1 MESQQEG
8 GDGRRELALLHTM
21 SADIA
26 RLDHLP
32 QVLDHAL
39 GYCIELTG
47 SKLGFIGLV
56 DPERQTMD
64 VAAIKGADHVDAEFY
79 RKFHFMVLRDS
90 VAGVVARDGQP
101 RISND
106 VLHDPLSVGQPRG
119 HPPVRTFCGVPLAVG
134 EKVIGMVGVANRPG
148 GYSKDH
154 EELLGTF
161 ANQAAVAVDNARLYD
176 RQRQMIEKLKELN
189 REQLEAARTR
199 AVEEERNRIAAGLH
213 DQIEQALFAIGIRLR
228 SVLESGSLAES
239 TRRQLD
245 ETRDI
250 LARAAEATHGIV
262 FASSPSTMTGG
273 DLAGAL
279 MALSRQIARDLGLD
293 VEVIVNGSAPSL
305 DASAEGVL
313 WRIAHSSL
321 LNVVRHAHAS
331 SALVVLEYAPEQVA
345 LSVQDDGTGAPA
357 DVLDG
362 YGTDERHFGLRSMAR
377 QVEELGGT
385 FEVSN
390 LEAGGLIVRA
400 TISVQPR

>member
-1 MESQQEG
+1 MESQPEG
-8 GDGRRELALLHTM
+8 GDGRRELALLHAM

-47 SKLGFIGLV
+47 SKFGFIGLV
-56 DPERQTMD
+56 DRERQTMD
-64 VAAIKGADHVDAEFY
+64 VAAIKGLGHVDAEFY

-90 VAGVVARDGQP
+90 VVGVVARDGQP

-119 HPPVRTFCGVPLAVG
+119 HPPVRTFCGAPLAIG
-134 EKVIGMVGVANRPG
+134 ERVIGMVGVANRPG
-148 GYSKDH
+148 GYSSDH

-161 ANQAAVAVDNARLYD
+161 ANQAAVAVDNAQLYD
-176 RQRQMIEKLKELN
+176 RQREMIERLRELN
-189 REQLEAARTR
+189 REQVEAARTR

-228 SVLESGSLAES
+228 SVLESESLTES

-262 FASSPSTMTGG
+262 FASSPWTMTVG

-293 VEVIVNGSAPSL
+293 VEVIVSGDAPSL
-305 DASAEGVL
+305 DASSEAVL
-313 WRIAHSSL
+313 WRVAHSSL

-331 SALVVLEYAPEQVA
+331 SALVTLEYGPDQVT
-345 LSVQDDGTGAPA
+345 LSVQDDGSGAPA
-357 DVLDG
+357 EVIEG
-362 YGTDERHFGLRSMAR
+362 YGTDERHFGLRSMAH
-377 QVEELGGT
+377 QVEETGGA
-385 FEVSN
+385 FEVAN
-390 LEAGGLIVRA
+390 LEQGGMIVRA
-400 TISVQPR
+400 TVPVQRS